1 MKATFKDFIGIYE
14 NAFPKEYC
22 DHLIKTFQ
30 QYKKSSIR
38 RPNVNHAA
46 NDISLGIFP
55 VLDQNSKNAFYRS
68 MSNIIDQYIDQYR
81 ILSEHTH
88 NGYQVTDIKVQQ
100 TEPSEGYHTWHC
112 EFSPTSL
119 FFKRWGVWSL
129 YLNDVEKGGET
140 EFLYQSIRVKPK
152 TGTVCIFPSYFTHA
166 HRGNPPLK
174 NTKYLA
180 TGWIE
185 YPEKYIKNASLGNQM
200 VLKEMNSQRKKNDS

>member
-30 QYKKSSIR
+30 QYKNSSIR
-38 RPNVNHAA
+38 RPNFNHAA

-55 VLDQNSKNAFYRS
+55 VLDQKSKNAFYRC
-68 MSNIIDQYIDQYR
+68 MNNIIDQYIDQYR
-81 ILSEHTH
+81 ILSEQTH
-88 NGYQVTDIKVQQ
+88 SGWEVTDMKVQQ
-100 TEPSEGYHTWHC
+100 TKPSEGYHTWHC

-152 TGTVCIFPSYFTHA
+152 TGTVCIFPSYYTHA

-185 YPEKYIKNASLGNQM
+185 YPEKHIKNASLGDQM
-200 VLKEMNSQRKKNDS
+200 VLKEMDLKRKNNDS